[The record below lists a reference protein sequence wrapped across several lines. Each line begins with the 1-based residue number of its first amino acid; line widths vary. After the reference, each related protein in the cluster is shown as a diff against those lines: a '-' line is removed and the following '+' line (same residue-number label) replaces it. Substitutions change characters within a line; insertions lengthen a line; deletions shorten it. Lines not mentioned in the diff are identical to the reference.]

1 MTATVYLEHN
11 NGGKIIL
18 YNYNGKWWYEDIDSN
33 GYYGDVNM
41 YATNEDGECLSDETI
56 AAELARQYA
65 DWESLDSCFFDEESD
80 CYVSEYD
87 NMDIEDI
94 DIRVNYNPDG
104 TPIGHDTTTWTK
116 ICEIEVE

>member
-41 YATNEDGECLSDETI
+41 YATNEDDEYLTDETI

>member
-1 MTATVYLEHN
+1 MSREEKKKLIELLNEKYMDSDI
-11 NGGKIIL
+11 KSMDDIL
-18 YNYNGKWWYEDIDSN
+18 YRIKSA
-33 GYYGDVNM
+33 M
-41 YATNEDGECLSDETI
+41 YATNEDDEYLTDETI

-65 DWESLDSCFFDEESD
+65 DWESLDSCFFDEERD

-94 DIRVNYNPDG
+94 DIRVNYHPDG